1 MIRWSGGLCRHLY
14 VVDHCQDL
22 VDVRH
27 LLSHQLLQLLRL
39 AVKPEM
45 SDTVQQKARR
55 PISEEEM
62 CFCSTVHVSFAFYQS
77 DKWLIARVSEM
88 RREHNNELEL
98 TMTNTPPQSSDHN
111 VNGVWIQLLDWT
123 HCFHNA
129 RFCKSLPSF
138 AAACTKGKRVQEI
151 PCHCQDSP
159 EIATKLAE
167 VTGWFSRWQH
177 LRRHRCV

>member
-1 MIRWSGGLCRHLY
+1 MRRMSDVMDVLLHTWYCWMFGVVDVIQSARLCRHLY

-45 SDTVQQKARR
+45 SDTVQQKAQK

-77 DKWLIARVSEM
+77 DK
-88 RREHNNELEL
+88 
-98 TMTNTPPQSSDHN
+98 
-111 VNGVWIQLLDWT
+111 
-123 HCFHNA
+123 
-129 RFCKSLPSF
+129 
-138 AAACTKGKRVQEI
+138 
-151 PCHCQDSP
+151 
-159 EIATKLAE
+159 
-167 VTGWFSRWQH
+167 
-177 LRRHRCV
+177 